1 MTTRLDAAKEGKL
14 YFNSRNPCKRDGT
27 LLRYTTNG
35 SCVACAKKNSADK
48 QAVFRELLKAGRD
61 TQSEGEGR

>member
-27 LLRYTTNG
+27 LLRYVTNG
-35 SCVACAKKNSADK
+35 SCVACAKRNSAEAQEK
-48 QAVFRELLKAGRD
+48 FRELLKAGR
-61 TQSEGEGR
+61 EANK